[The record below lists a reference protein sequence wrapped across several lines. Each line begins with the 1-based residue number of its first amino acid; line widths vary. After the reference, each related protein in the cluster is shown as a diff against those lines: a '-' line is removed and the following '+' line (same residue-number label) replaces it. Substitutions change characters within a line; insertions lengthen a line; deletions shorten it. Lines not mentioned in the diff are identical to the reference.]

1 VWQQCWLDIPRPF
14 ERTVRRRSSHQLLL
28 HLALV
33 LSVFPVGADGPLH
46 AQEGRVAFRHLTIAD
61 GLSQNA
67 VQAIVQDSRGF
78 MWFGTKDGL
87 NRFDGY
93 QFVVFRHDP
102 FDSTS
107 IADSDISALFEDKAG
122 GLWVGTRGGGLS
134 RFDRA
139 RERFD
144 RFPSGPRRPV
154 LSIAEG
160 QGGLWVGTDGEG
172 LFRLS
177 PDGTFTRIVHDLG
190 DPNSLSNDRINA
202 LVVDK
207 RGELWVATQAGLDR
221 LDGSASG
228 PPRFTHYRAG
238 PTLPNGL
245 IDTSITA
252 LHEDARGRLWI
263 GSTPGVSMLD
273 SARTRITH
281 FYHRY
286 RTFRYGW
293 GFVLDVQVDGAGL
306 VWVATPSELM
316 RLDPATGAYRY
327 FMHDPLDPQG
337 INSNLPTTI
346 YRDRS
351 DVLWIGTNGYG
362 LNLHDPKA
370 NRFGLFRRPGPAPG
384 RRPSRQAGFSV
395 YTLFE
400 DAART
405 IWIDAGLLY
414 RWNRATGALATF
426 ETSNARPDDF
436 GNTRVWGMVEDPPGV
451 LWVGGDRGLFRYEI
465 ASGRSRLYR
474 HDPADTSGLKEQVVY
489 DVFRDRDGTLWA
501 VTENYLSRLADP
513 AAGRFVSHLYKD
525 RPTTGQW
532 SFPSTVQDADGFL
545 WLGSSDGLARFDPA
559 TGAFRHYRRD
569 PARPTSLSHN
579 AIRAI
584 LPDPENPRFLWIGT
598 AGGGLNR
605 FDRQTEAFLHITD
618 KDGLP
623 NNVVY
628 GVQADATG
636 KLWLSTNN
644 GLSRFDPETRRFRN
658 FDANDGLQSNEFNS
672 GASFK
677 SPSGELFFGGIY
689 GFNYFRPEE
698 IRDNPHLPPV
708 VITSFRRGNRFETVR
723 DSGTALATTISETD
737 TLRLSHRDDVI
748 GFEFA
753 ALEYSA
759 PAKNRYAYRLV
770 GFNDEWIESGAVRS
784 ATYTNLPPGR
794 YTFEV
799 RGSNNDGVW
808 TESGASLAIFIAP
821 PWWQTWWAYALYA
834 LLALS
839 MLYAARQYEMNRL
852 RLKSRLE
859 IEQVEAAQLRE
870 LDRARSRLFANV
882 SHEFRTPLTL
892 TLGPLDDLRAG
903 MHGPLNPAMADQVE
917 LARRNARRVLDL
929 INEILELARVEA
941 GHTAVKARPIDLGEF
956 TAGIARTFVPFAERK
971 AIAFEVAPPPTP
983 VSVWADPGHLDRI
996 LSNLLSNAFKFTPQH
1011 GSVRLGISADNG
1023 TARIAV
1029 RDSGPGIPAGE
1040 RTRVFDRFH
1049 RVESTASNQ
1058 PGTGIGLALAKELVG
1073 LHGGSISV
1081 ESEEGFGSTFVVTL
1095 PLDRAHLA
1103 DDQVAGDGAYASS
1116 GTHRTIQLPAM
1127 PGTPAGEA
1135 PAAEEDV
1142 TTVLVVEDNEEV
1154 RAYVRQHLAPVY
1166 RVLEACDGEAG
1177 LEMTRRLLPDLV
1189 LSDVMM
1195 PGMDGY
1201 ALCRAIKSDPETDFI
1216 PVVLLTARA
1225 ERDDR
1230 LAGLREQA
1238 DDYLTKPFDV
1248 RELTTRI
1255 ENLIAIRRR
1264 LRDRFTTGFP
1274 IEVPAPNREVADP
1287 ADAAFLDRVRGAVA
1301 AHLAEETFSVEEL
1314 ARTVAHSRGH
1324 LHRRLRGLAGESPS
1338 DLIRRMRLERAAE
1351 LLSARAG
1358 SVAEVAYSVGFKS
1371 VAHFSNAFKERY
1383 GVRPSGFKQQSFLRG
1398 GA

>member
-1 VWQQCWLDIPRPF
+1 MS
-14 ERTVRRRSSHQLLL
+14 ERTLDHGGVRRALVRSALLL
-28 HLALV
+28 GALLGAPGA
-33 LSVFPVGADGPLH
+33 LS
-46 AQEGRVAFRHLTIAD
+46 AQQDRVAFRHLTIAD

-87 NRFDGY
+87 NRYDGY

-102 FDSTS
+102 FDSTTIS
-107 IADSDISALFEDKAG
+107 DSDVTAIFEDQAG
-122 GLWVGTRGGGLS
+122 RFWVGTRGGGLS

-139 RERFD
+139 RERFE

-154 LSIAEG
+154 TAIVEDG
-160 QGGLWVGTDGEG
+160 TGLWVGTDGEG
-172 LFRLS
+172 LFRLGPEDS
-177 PDGTFTRIVHDLG
+177 FTRVVHDSAN
-190 DPNSLSNDRINA
+190 PNSLSDDRVRA
-202 LVVDK
+202 LAVDR
-207 RGELWVATQAGLDR
+207 RGELWVGTQAGMDR
-221 LDGSASG
+221 LDRSVSG
-228 PPRFTHYRAG
+228 APRFMRYRPG
-238 PTLPNGL
+238 PAMPNGL
-245 IDTSITA
+245 IDSSITSI
-252 LHEDARGRLWI
+252 HEDRRGRLWV
-263 GSTPGVSMLD
+263 GSIPGVSVLD
-273 SARTRITH
+273 SARTRFTH

-286 RTFRYGW
+286 RRFRYGW
-293 GFVLDVQVDGAGL
+293 GQALDLQVDGAGL
-306 VWVATPSELM
+306 VWVATSSELM

-327 FMHDPLDPQG
+327 FLYDQLDPLG

-362 LNLHDPKA
+362 LNVHDPKA
-370 NRFGLFRRPGPAPG
+370 NRFGLFRRPAPAPG
-384 RRPSRQAGFSV
+384 QRPSRQAGFSV

-405 IWIDAGLLY
+405 IWIDAGVLY
-414 RWNRATGALATF
+414 RWNRGTGALSTF
-426 ETSNARPDDF
+426 ETSNDRPDDF
-436 GNTRVWGMVEDPPGV
+436 GNTRVWGLVEDTPGS
-451 LWVGGDRGLFRYEI
+451 LWAATDRGLFHHEI
-465 ASGRSRLYR
+465 GAGRSGLYR
-474 HDPADTSGLKEQVVY
+474 HDPADSSGLKEQVVF
-489 DVFRDRDGTLWA
+489 DVFRDRAGTIWA
-501 VTENYLSRLADP
+501 VTENYLARLADP
-513 AAGRFVSHLYKD
+513 ATGRFVSHLYKE

-532 SFPSTVQDADGFL
+532 VFPSTVQDADGFL
-545 WLGSSDGLARFDPA
+545 WLGSNDGLTRFDPR
-559 TGAFRHYRRD
+559 TGAFRRYRRD
-569 PARPTSLSHN
+569 PAQPTSLSHN
-579 AIRAI
+579 AIRSL
-584 LPDPENPRFLWIGT
+584 LPDPKEPERYLWIGT

-605 FDRQTEAFLHITD
+605 FDRETETFLHITD
-618 KDGLP
+618 QDGLP

-644 GLSRFDPETRRFRN
+644 GLSRFDPDTRRFRT
-658 FDANDGLQSNEFNS
+658 FDSNDGLQSNEFNS
-672 GASFK
+672 GASFR

-698 IRDNPHLPPV
+698 IRDNPHLPPL
-708 VITSFRRGNRFETVR
+708 VITGFRRGNRFETVR
-723 DSGTALATTISETD
+723 DSATALATTISETD
-737 TLRLSHRDDVI
+737 TLRLSYRDDVI

-759 PAKNRYAYRLV
+759 PAKNRYAYRMV

-784 ATYTNLPPGR
+784 ATYTNLPPGN

-808 TESGASLAIFIAP
+808 NESGASLTIFIAP

-917 LARRNARRVLDL
+917 LARRNAGRVLDL

-941 GHTAVKARPIDLGEF
+941 GHTAVRARPIDLGEF
-956 TAGIARTFVPFAERK
+956 AAGVARTFVPFAERK
-971 AIAFEVAPPPTP
+971 AIAFEVVPPPAP
-983 VSVWADPGHLDRI
+983 LSVWADPGHLDRI

-1011 GSVRLGISADNG
+1011 GSVRLSVSADTE

-1029 RDSGPGIPAGE
+1029 RDSGPGIPAAE

-1049 RVESTASNQ
+1049 RVESTAGNQ

-1073 LHGGSISV
+1073 LQGGSISV
-1081 ESEEGFGSTFVVTL
+1081 ESEEGFGSTFTVTL
-1095 PLDRAHLA
+1095 PLGRAHLA
-1103 DDQVAGDGAYASS
+1103 DDQLAGDGALAAS
-1116 GTHRTIQLPAM
+1116 GTHRTIQPPAM
-1127 PGTPAGEA
+1127 TGAAVAEGPGV
-1135 PAAEEDV
+1135 EEDV

-1201 ALCRAIKSDPETDFI
+1201 ALCRAIKADPETDFI

-1230 LAGLREQA
+1230 LAGLREHA

-1264 LRDRFTTGFP
+1264 LRDRFTAAP
-1274 IEVPAPNREVADP
+1274 PAAAAHPDLESADP
-1287 ADAAFLDRVRGAVA
+1287 ADEAFLERVRAAVA
-1301 AHLAEETFSVEEL
+1301 AHLSEESFSVEQL
-1314 ARTVAHSRGH
+1314 ARAVAHSRGH

-1338 DLIRRMRLERAAE
+1338 DLIRRMRLERAAA

-1371 VAHFSNAFKERY
+1371 VAHFSNAFKERF
-1383 GVRPSGFKQQSFLRG
+1383 GVRPSGFREASVMRG
-1398 GA
+1398 GAGRLPLGHI